1 MRLVESFSSVYSN
14 LSYPSWSH
22 DKLILCVSA
31 QGVQSSCMRHCV
43 ALPKLKVWTATTN
56 QTTLKWCHQFK
67 SITGL
72 QTRDSITTITIS
84 MIRTATNK
92 SNKIREEME
101 HDNKK
106 VQAHDGVETGALTLQ
121 VKNQVGSFFKRVKEI
136 ITKLNLDSIAME
148 IVVSKSPDK
157 DIYGRIGT
165 TKRNN
170 FCSSGG
176 GKREKEK
183 VSKA

>member
-1 MRLVESFSSVYSN
+1 
-14 LSYPSWSH
+14 
-22 DKLILCVSA
+22 
-31 QGVQSSCMRHCV
+31 
-43 ALPKLKVWTATTN
+43 
-56 QTTLKWCHQFK
+56 
-67 SITGL
+67 
-72 QTRDSITTITIS
+72 
-84 MIRTATNK
+84 
-92 SNKIREEME
+92 ME

-106 VQAHDGVETGALTLQ
+106 VQAHDGVETGALPLQ

-148 IVVSKSPDK
+148 MVVSKSPDK